1 MLIPIV
7 VSVGVGDGVLLSP
20 LGVCPWAG
28 DLMMMGVF
36 NETRET
42 VLMVLSGPLRRMAV
56 LLRVGSASALEL
68 GENGFCTI
76 RT

>member
-7 VSVGVGDGVLLSP
+7 VSVGVGDGILLSP

-36 NETRET
+36 NVTRET
-42 VLMVLSGPLRRMAV
+42 VLMELSEPVRRMAV
-56 LLRVGSASALEL
+56 LFRVGSVIALRF
-68 GENGFCTI
+68 GECGV
-76 RT
+76 